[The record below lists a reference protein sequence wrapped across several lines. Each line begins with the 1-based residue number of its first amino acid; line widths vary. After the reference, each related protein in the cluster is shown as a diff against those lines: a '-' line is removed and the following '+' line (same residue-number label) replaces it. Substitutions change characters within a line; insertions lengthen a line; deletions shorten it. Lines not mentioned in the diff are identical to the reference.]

1 LQITI
6 PNEIKDKINFFQHN
20 LLTSPPLK
28 KFDLIMCRN
37 VLIYMNKEA
46 RELVFKNLELA
57 IKPMG
62 WLVMGSADPKPPKP
76 WKMFSINNSI
86 FWQYQNS

>member
-1 LQITI
+1 
-6 PNEIKDKINFFQHN
+6 
-20 LLTSPPLK
+20 
-28 KFDLIMCRN
+28 MCRN

-62 WLVMGSADPKPPKP
+62 WLVMGGADPKPPKP

-86 FWQYQNS
+86 FGNIKMNKFYLPNFLK